1 MERPTITINGNEIV
15 MPEIKA
21 RVWYEIMKFESVRKE
36 LKSVDAIEQYC
47 AVIAMAFG
55 VSVDEVLDNLDISDV
70 LPTYFAVLNCVV
82 AMLTEKLAKK
92 NAEGQPQS

>member
-1 MERPTITINGNEIV
+1 MERPTITINGNGIV
-15 MPEIKA
+15 MPEVKA
-21 RVWYEIMKFESVRKE
+21 RVWLEVMKFESVRKE
-36 LKSVDAIEQYC
+36 LKSVDAIEKYC

-55 VSVDEVLDNLDISDV
+55 VSVDEVLDNLDIADV

-92 NAEGQPQS
+92 NTEEQPQH